1 MRYFGYF
8 MFLLIWGCGGNNNQ
22 DTGQNAM
29 RLRQYMVHGEQLY
42 VQHCSNCHQLEGNG
56 LGQLY
61 PPLDSSDYMLEDVGR
76 TICLIKNGMKGEIL
90 VNGKDYNL
98 EMPANKKLTNI
109 EIAEIATYIYNA
121 WGNQHG
127 LISVTEVNR
136 IIENCNH
143 NLDEK

>member
-1 MRYFGYF
+1 MRYFGWF
-8 MFLLIWGCGGNNNQ
+8 MFLLIWGCGGKNNNEN
-22 DTGQNAM
+22 GQNAM

-61 PPLDSSDYMLEDVGR
+61 PPLDSSDYMLEDVDR
-76 TICLIKNGMKGEIL
+76 TICLIKNGLKGEIV

-98 EMPANKKLTNI
+98 EMPANEKLTNI
-109 EIAEIATYIYNA
+109 EVAEIATYIYNA

-143 NLDEK
+143 NLDER